1 MLENGQVVHGRMQR
15 LLQHGRRRFIR
26 YSLLVVNIIFLGVVV
41 SIVLQSKE
49 KQNQTTTASF
59 NLISQQ
65 EVSDPIDTLTSA
77 DIAWSVVNMSAMA
90 EAESIA
96 HNLDAEGVKKSIV
109 PSGAQA
115 IAKPQI
121 IETQLKSKYDIRD
134 YIVAEGDTLESIS
147 VRFGVSSR
155 SISWSNN
162 NVQPAEIRVGDTLV
176 IPPVDGL
183 VYSVEP
189 GDTPAGLASR
199 FRSDVTRI
207 TAMNDAEIDG
217 LIVGDQIIIPDG
229 QIVPVLRGAS
239 LYNFTAAYGGNGY
252 VPGNCTWHAA
262 NRRAAVGKPLP
273 SNLGNAATWVARAA
287 AAGIATGSIPQKY
300 AAVQTATSG
309 WGHVGFVEDVY
320 EDGSM
325 LMSEMNYNWSLY
337 ALRTRVVSAE
347 EAARY
352 RYVY

>member
-1 MLENGQVVHGRMQR
+1 ML
-15 LLQHGRRRFIR
+15 LA
-26 YSLLVVNIIFLGVVV
+26 VNVAFLGVVV
-41 SIVLQSKE
+41 GIVLHANAQE
-49 KQNQTTTASF
+49 
-59 NLISQQ
+59 SQVTPATFSLVSN
-65 EVSDPIDTLTSA
+65 EEISDPIDSLTSA
-77 DIAWSVVNMSAMA
+77 DIAWTVVNMSAMD

-96 HNLDAEGVKKSIV
+96 HSLDAEGVKKSIV

-121 IETQLKSKYDIRD
+121 IVTNIKSKSDIVE
-134 YIVAEGDTLESIS
+134 YTVAEGDSLEIIA

-162 NVQPAEIRVGDTLV
+162 NVQSTEIRPGDTLF

-183 VYSVEP
+183 VHTVEP

-199 FRSDVTRI
+199 FRSSEARI

-217 LIVGDQIIIPDG
+217 LVVGDKIIIPDG

-239 LYNFTAAYGGNGY
+239 LYNFTASYGGNAY
-252 VPGNCTWHAA
+252 VPGNCTWHTA
-262 NRRAAVGKPLP
+262 NRRAAVGRPLP
-273 SNLGNAATWVARAA
+273 SNLGNAATWVSRAA
-287 AAGIATGSIPQKY
+287 AAGLATGSIPQKY

-309 WGHVGFVEDVY
+309 WGHVGFVEEVY

-325 LMSEMNYNWSLY
+325 LMSEMNYNWVLY
-337 ALRTRVVSAE
+337 AKRTRVVPAH
-347 EAARY
+347 EAAQY